1 MIVGMILDLM
11 LITLIVLA
19 VTSLFT
25 AFHRMYHV
33 WRVTGG
39 EDGSWGPVKEPY
51 SPPLPTVEESEGD
64 GEDR

>member
-33 WRVTGG
+33 WRMTGG
-39 EDGSWGPVKEPY
+39 EDGGWGSVKEPY
-51 SPPLPTVEESEGD
+51 SPPFPADEEGQAEA
-64 GEDR
+64 EDQ